1 MHMVYGE
8 NYKFADIL
16 SCSIVDQDVK
26 CIFEVQ
32 FHTDPKHQ
40 VNLITDNETCVSAD
54 ADNCFIPPSLL
65 IDKKNLKPGSFA
77 ETDPCL
83 KDIKEQNCGRE
94 TNCKKVEG
102 KGLNFECACAPG
114 FETYAIVQPFYDQD
128 TVVHRC
134 QDIDECLNQKACPNR
149 TRCLNSY
156 GSYEC
161 VCLKGFRPLTATS
174 DPKISGCVDVCDAT
188 VCKHGKCQVIG
199 EVYGCLCDAGYTGLS
214 CDLEEKTAGSSG
226 MRTALIIL
234 STLVVPLI
242 LFSIFI
248 LYKYRLLLAK
258 NFQSN
263 YFDDQNSSTINLPST
278 EETNAII
285 SDNGH
290 VSVDAREAAEALS
303 QHYANES
310 RLAFSS
316 YDKHFARVT
325 RNQVKSCR
333 DRPAD
338 NPLFNLISPYLNKL
352 MPFKIWTPSNHL
364 VQIAFHDIFCPTLKF
379 WVGKDCY
386 TYVTC
391 LGKLLRQCK
400 SAIFIPIHKPNKN
413 AGLTTSYRPI
423 SFKCITCKLM
433 ESMVLRRLTHHLHTN
448 NLMPSEQFA
457 FRKGHSTVDQILYF
471 TQCVRDSQNH
481 KPTGH
486 TMAAF
491 LDVSKAFDRVLQEF
505 ADNHK
510 ITFNASKCSVSLFTT
525 NRHLYNYSPEIF
537 LMSEGL
543 NYSKYPTYLG
553 FTLDLEVNCGKHIEK
568 IADKARKRLK
578 ILKYLS
584 GRDLS
589 SDASTL
595 RITYTTLVCPVLEY
609 GYQIF
614 QVASPTNLKKLE
626 RV

>member
-1 MHMVYGE
+1 MWCGYLCSTENEETCLCPTTHFSNGSYCVDLCSAGQVPKGLCPNDDCIPDDQLGFKCKCEGKLTYDQTGVSCRKKLMCSEGNGTGKCAKYNARCVEDPDHMEGFRCICDNGKGIDTDGVCKNKCELSKKKEECQARKAICELDGLDAICKCPPMLTFDYTGQCAQLVKISYSGELPLASSRYAVKKQSSPSKQAEENSIDYEAIKKDIRASMHMVYGE

-26 CIFEVQ
+26 CVFEV
-32 FHTDPKHQ
+32 H
-40 VNLITDNETCVSAD
+40 
-54 ADNCFIPPSLL
+54 LL

-114 FETYAIVQPFYDQD
+114 FESYAILQPFYDPD

-263 YFDDQNSSTINLPST
+263 YFDDQNSSTINL
-278 EETNAII
+278 
-285 SDNGH
+285 
-290 VSVDAREAAEALS
+290 
-303 QHYANES
+303 
-310 RLAFSS
+310 
-316 YDKHFARVT
+316 
-325 RNQVKSCR
+325 
-333 DRPAD
+333 
-338 NPLFNLISPYLNKL
+338 
-352 MPFKIWTPSNHL
+352 
-364 VQIAFHDIFCPTLKF
+364 
-379 WVGKDCY
+379 
-386 TYVTC
+386 
-391 LGKLLRQCK
+391 
-400 SAIFIPIHKPNKN
+400 
-413 AGLTTSYRPI
+413 RPI
-423 SFKCITCKLM
+423 S
-433 ESMVLRRLTHHLHTN
+433 N
-448 NLMPSEQFA
+448 NE
-457 FRKGHSTVDQILYF
+457 
-471 TQCVRDSQNH
+471 
-481 KPTGH
+481 
-486 TMAAF
+486 
-491 LDVSKAFDRVLQEF
+491 
-505 ADNHK
+505 
-510 ITFNASKCSVSLFTT
+510 
-525 NRHLYNYSPEIF
+525 YS
-537 LMSEGL
+537 
-543 NYSKYPTYLG
+543 
-553 FTLDLEVNCGKHIEK
+553 
-568 IADKARKRLK
+568 
-578 ILKYLS
+578 
-584 GRDLS
+584 S
-589 SDASTL
+589 S
-595 RITYTTLVCPVLEY
+595 
-609 GYQIF
+609 
-614 QVASPTNLKKLE
+614 
-626 RV
+626 